1 MLAVGLAA
9 LWGIQV
15 EIPDKLRG
23 FSFFFAGAFF
33 GSTVDQ
39 ETVAALPNWPVS
51 IAGLALCLIIM
62 LVILPRY
69 FERVHGF
76 DREAAF
82 LSSIPGALS
91 FVVAMAADRG
101 ADVRTISMA
110 QTSRL
115 AVLIVGIPIAMGLSG
130 QVAGPIGA
138 GEKIIENWGM
148 VVLLAVCLVGWP
160 LANILRIPAP
170 LFSGP
175 FFMGGILFGSGLL
188 EGAVPQHYVWP
199 ALAILGCSI
208 GARFAGAELTSLGRI
223 FLAGFGATMI
233 GMIIAA
239 CFAFPVS
246 ELLSLPFIQVLLAFA
261 PGGIDALTI
270 LAFSLGADPAFVA
283 GHQTLRFVGLSLF
296 MPLIARYL
304 DK

>member
-1 MLAVGLAA
+1 M
-9 LWGIQV
+9 
-15 EIPDKLRG
+15 
-23 FSFFFAGAFF
+23 
-33 GSTVDQ
+33 
-39 ETVAALPNWPVS
+39 S
-51 IAGLALCLIIM
+51 IAGLALCLIVM
-62 LVILPRY
+62 LLILPRY
-69 FERVHGF
+69 FQRMHGF
-76 DREAAF
+76 DKEAAF

-91 FVVAMAADRG
+91 FVVALAVERG
-101 ADVRTISMA
+101 ADVRRISMA

-130 QVAGPIGA
+130 QVAGPLGA
-138 GEKIIENWGM
+138 GEKVLENWGM

-160 LANILRIPAP
+160 LANLLRIPAP

-175 FFMGGILFGSGLL
+175 FFVGGILFGSGLL

-208 GARFAGAELTSLGRI
+208 GARFAGSEFKSLGRI
-223 FLAGFGATMI
+223 LLAGFGATMI

-239 CFAFPVS
+239 FFAFPVA
-246 ELLSLPFIQVLLAFA
+246 ELLSLPFLQVLLAFA
-261 PGGIDALTI
+261 PGRIGALTI

-296 MPLIARYL
+296 MPIIARYL